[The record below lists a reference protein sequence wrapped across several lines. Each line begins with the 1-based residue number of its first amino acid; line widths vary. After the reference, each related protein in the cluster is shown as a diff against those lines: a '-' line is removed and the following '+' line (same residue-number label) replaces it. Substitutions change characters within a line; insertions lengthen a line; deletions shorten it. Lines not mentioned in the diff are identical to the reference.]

1 MRVEE
6 RTYTALCSQ
15 EVLDESQCDAWENLS
30 SLIQVD
36 RLVTLSD
43 GTERHEKQYY
53 LSSLPA
59 EAVEKI
65 SSYIRGHW
73 GIENRLHWHLDVT
86 FREDHCRARKEYA
99 ATNLNTIRKLALA
112 IVSQQ
117 KDKLSLRKRL
127 FKAGPARGVGCAA
140 RRRRADDRA
149 HASAAAPDP
158 SGDAA
163 RHRRPHQGGL
173 RTADRRRPPAQG
185 ARAPGERA
193 GRPAHLCGRRL
204 APRHRAVGADGEGR
218 RRAGRGLLRGL
229 RCGRALGEYS
239 HDLMHSHNALEQ

>member
-1 MRVEE
+1 MESEADYVLALKGNHKHLAEDVKDAFTGRCKEFAYNTLEKDHGRVEE

-86 FREDHCRARKEYA
+86 FRKDHCRARKEYA

-127 FKAGPARGVGCAA
+127 FKAALNI
-140 RRRRADDRA
+140 DY
-149 HASAAAPDP
+149 
-158 SGDAA
+158 
-163 RHRRPHQGGL
+163 L
-173 RTADRRRPPAQG
+173 KK
-185 ARAPGERA
+185 
-193 GRPAHLCGRRL
+193 
-204 APRHRAVGADGEGR
+204 
-218 RRAGRGLLRGL
+218 LLKI
-229 RCGRALGEYS
+229 
-239 HDLMHSHNALEQ
+239 